1 MGHRICCELIDSA
14 LPYTRKEVLRAS
26 HCPGSRGFEGP
37 RLFGATGRMLSRHH
51 RNDSL
56 GRFETEGERVRQL
69 IAKWQQYGLPS
80 EQTKE
85 VTVAYERG
93 TIAKLLL
100 EHAAIRLAAE
110 RDIEQALRRRGEV
123 ELADRIDADAA
134 GTSQVLDALDE
145 TMRGVQPV
153 VVGSSSVVGSYVE
166 QLAERMDFDERSAV
180 TTLLT
185 AADRPHAGL
194 HSDRFVR
201 RHAPTHPVSDTHSF
215 ARLRPLLWLRARYD
229 RLRGYPW
236 AEDTPY
242 ADPKIDKRY
251 GVEK

>member
-1 MGHRICCELIDSA
+1 
-14 LPYTRKEVLRAS
+14 
-26 HCPGSRGFEGP
+26 
-37 RLFGATGRMLSRHH
+37 MLSRHD
-51 RNDSL
+51 RRDSL

-69 IAKWQQYGLPS
+69 IAKWQQYGSLPTG
-80 EQTKE
+80 QTNGA
-85 VTVAYERG
+85 TVAYERG

-110 RDIEQALRRRGEV
+110 RDIEEALKRRGEV
-123 ELADRIDADAA
+123 ELSDRIDADAVA
-134 GTSQVLDALDE
+134 TSQVLDALDE
-145 TMRGVQPV
+145 AMRGVQPV
-153 VVGSSSVVGSYVE
+153 VVGSSSVVGSYVG
-166 QLAERMDFDERSAV
+166 QLAERMDSDESSAV
-180 TTLLT
+180 TSRLTTLLR
-185 AADRPHAGL
+185 AADRPRTGL